1 MSMFEPQVEHYK
13 KKYTSL
19 VNSISAMSIMSI
31 AKSYGVSEE
40 ALRSGLETNNETF
53 RRFCL
58 NYAST
63 LMPGR
68 VSCTTYAAV
77 VACVAKMLGVE
88 CKVYTGFC
96 LQKNSPRYQKDRG
109 DWDAKHNAG
118 EAHPFFANHVF
129 AVISGV
135 PFEYFNGDFDGID
148 HVDVVEIN

>member
-1 MSMFEPQVEHYK
+1 MFEPNVEQYK
-13 KKYTSL
+13 KKFNGL
-19 VNSISAMSIMSI
+19 VNNISEMSLFSI

-40 ALRSGLETNNETF
+40 VLRSGLETNNETF

-77 VACVAKMLGVE
+77 VACVAKMLGVQY
-88 CKVYTGFC
+88 KVYAGFC

-109 DWDAKHNAG
+109 DWQAKRDTG
-118 EAHPFFANHVF
+118 EVHPFFANHVF
-129 AVISGV
+129 TEISGV
-135 PFEYFNGDFDGID
+135 AYEYFNGDFDNID
-148 HVDVVEIN
+148 HVDVVEIA